1 MSLISQPLKYKGRW
15 EKETKKKMIK
25 KKIGREIEE
34 NSIVQITKMS
44 SSSPQGQILINDE
57 WIIRI

>member
-1 MSLISQPLKYKGRW
+1 MSLISQPLKYKGKW
-15 EKETKKKMIK
+15 EKETKKMIK

-57 WIIRI
+57 

>member
-1 MSLISQPLKYKGRW
+1 MSLISQPLKYKGKW
-15 EKETKKKMIK
+15 EKETKKNDK
-25 KKIGREIEE
+25 KKIGREIEV

-57 WIIRI
+57 

>member
-1 MSLISQPLKYKGRW
+1 MSLISQPLKYKGKW
-15 EKETKKKMIK
+15 EKGTKKNDK

-44 SSSPQGQILINDE
+44 SSSPQGQTLINDE
-57 WIIRI
+57 